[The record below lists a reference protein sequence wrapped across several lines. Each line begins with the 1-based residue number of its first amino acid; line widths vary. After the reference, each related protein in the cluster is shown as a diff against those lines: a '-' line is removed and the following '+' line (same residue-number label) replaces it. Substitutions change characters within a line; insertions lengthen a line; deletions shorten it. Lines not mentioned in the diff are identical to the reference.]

1 MFDTLREAARIASW
15 APDEARELIAQVE
28 PTDDVGVARAAELL
42 ARIGAVTGAWELAR
56 EAYGEAA
63 AAWEALDARRAAAL
77 RAIATCLPLQAFGTD
92 IDAVASEVELVRRI
106 FETDRPAPIVQRAIV
121 ELRRTQE
128 PRHVTGLIERAFGL
142 TPGEMAYVMAAAAP
156 ALEADVVP
164 QLPASDWQ
172 PLLGSSSL
180 DGPAPPGRALASG
193 LVKETPALTAHPALI
208 SRLLGRTTLENP
220 IGMTLRFVTPGAPP
234 PDADALARS
243 LILDRKIGVGDSVE
257 TLAAIAARRGL
268 KVLAARA
275 QSASTIALGA
285 AILEAGLHG
294 GIVAIAA
301 EEWRNIKLPT
311 EGPLLVVAKTQVP
324 IPPGHR
330 AFTLSSGQRSWG

>member
-42 ARIGAVTGAWELAR
+42 ARIGAVTGAWDLAR
-56 EAYGEAA
+56 EAYTEAA

-106 FETDRPAPIVQRAIV
+106 FEDDKPAPIVQRAVV
-121 ELRRTQE
+121 ELRRVQA
-128 PRHVTGLIERAFGL
+128 PMHVTGLIERAFGL
-142 TPGEMAYVMAAAAP
+142 TPGEMGYVMAAAAP

-164 QLPASDWQ
+164 RLAASDWQ

-180 DGPAPPGRALASG
+180 DGPVPAGRALTLG
-193 LVKETPALTAHPALI
+193 LVRETPALVAHPALT

-220 IGMTLRFVTPGAPP
+220 IGMTLRFVTPGTPP
-234 PDADALARS
+234 KDADALARA
-243 LILDRKIGVGDSVE
+243 LVIERTIGIGDSVE
-257 TLAAIAARRGL
+257 TLAAIVARRGL

-275 QSASTIALGA
+275 QSASPIALTA

-294 GIVAIAA
+294 AIVAIAA
-301 EEWRNIKLPT
+301 EEWRNVKLPA
-311 EGPLLVVAKTQVP
+311 EGPLLVVAKTPVA
-324 IPPGHR
+324 IPPSHR
-330 AFTLSSGQRSWG
+330 AFTLSSAR

>member
-15 APDEARELIAQVE
+15 APDEARELIAKVE

-63 AAWEALDARRAAAL
+63 AAWEALDGRRAAAL

-106 FETDRPAPIVQRAIV
+106 FETDRPAPIVQRAVV

-164 QLPASDWQ
+164 RLPASDWQ

-180 DGPAPPGRALASG
+180 DGPAAPARALATG
-193 LVKETPALTAHPALI
+193 LIKESPALTAHPALV
-208 SRLLGRTTLENP
+208 SRLLGRTTIENP
-220 IGMTLRFVTPGAPP
+220 IGMTLRFVTPGAAPN
-234 PDADALARS
+234 DADVLARS
-243 LILDRKIGVGDSVE
+243 LVVDRKIGIGDSVE
-257 TLAAIAARRGL
+257 ILAAIAARRGL
-268 KVLAARA
+268 RVLAARA

-294 GIVAIAA
+294 AIVAIAA
-301 EEWRNIKLPT
+301 DEWRSVALPT
-311 EGPLLVVAKTQVP
+311 EGPLLVVARTAVS
-324 IPPGHR
+324 IPPGQR
-330 AFTLSSGQRSWG
+330 AFTLSSGQR